1 MIITYIAGIVA
12 LFFAMNIGASGA
24 AAAMSVAYGSGA
36 IQSRKKALLLCAI
49 AILLGAVI
57 GGSEVAKTIGTGIIP
72 QALLTAKVVLIIL
85 VSAAIS
91 LFIANLLGIPL
102 STSEI
107 TVGAVVGVGIAE
119 QALFVNNILVIVS
132 FWVIV
137 PVVGFTLAFIFGKII
152 AIVNKKYP
160 QLKEKKAQRILAVF
174 VIIVGFLEAFSAG
187 MNNVGNAIGP
197 LVGANLV
204 SMTTGTIVGGIFIAA
219 GVLFLGGRVLQ
230 TNAKKITRF
239 TLLEGGTISS
249 IGATLVILASIFGIP
264 VPLTQVTSTAIMGIG
279 VSKKGKNQVNNKVI
293 SKIIKVWLVSPVVSL
308 VISYGLMKLFIDSDV
323 YTVIVL
329 LSVCLAT
336 IGILSL
342 IKTIQ
347 QENRSYYENGEG
359 I

>member
-1 MIITYIAGIVA
+1 MIITYLAGIVA

-24 AAAMSVAYGSGA
+24 AASVSVAYGSGA
-36 IQSRKKALLLCAI
+36 IRNRKRALLLCAI

-57 GGSEVAKTIGTGIIP
+57 GGGEVADTIGTGIIP
-72 QALLTAKVVLIIL
+72 QHLLTAKVVLIIL

-107 TVGAVVGVGIAE
+107 TVGSVVGVGIAQ
-119 QALFVNNILVIVS
+119 QALYVSNIMIIVS

-137 PVVGFTLAFIFGKII
+137 PIVGFTLAFLLGKVITKLDKRFP
-152 AIVNKKYP
+152 NLKHKKS
-160 QLKEKKAQRILAVF
+160 LAVF

-197 LVGANLV
+197 LVGANIIP
-204 SMTTGTIVGGIFIAA
+204 MTTGTVVGGLFIAA
-219 GVLFLGGRVLQ
+219 GVLFLGGRVLE

-239 TLLEGGTISS
+239 TLLEGGTIST
-249 IGATLVILASIFGIP
+249 IGSVLVITASIFGLP

-279 VSKKGKNQVNNKVI
+279 IAKKGKNQFNKKVI
-293 SKIIKVWLVSPVVSL
+293 SKIVKVWVVSPVFSL
-308 VISYGLMKLFIDSDV
+308 VISYGLIKLFIDSDL
-323 YTVIVL
+323 YTIIVL
-329 LSVCLAT
+329 VSVCLAT
-336 IGILSL
+336 IGIISL
-342 IKTIQ
+342 VKTIREERQ
-347 QENRSYYENGEG
+347 SYYEQGEG